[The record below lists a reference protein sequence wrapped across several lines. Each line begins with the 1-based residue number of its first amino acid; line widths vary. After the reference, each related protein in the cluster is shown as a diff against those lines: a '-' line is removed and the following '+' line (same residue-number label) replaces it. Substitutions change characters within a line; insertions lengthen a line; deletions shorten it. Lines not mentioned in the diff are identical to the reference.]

1 MANAFLNI
9 CTWNATGIMSSATYL
24 SNSLKYRN
32 VDICGISEHWLYEKD
47 LHFLNQIDNYYNSYA
62 VSDNDLK
69 LPGSRKVGKGVWPFC
84 GIESTIKIFIHYLL
98 MMTG

>member
-1 MANAFLNI
+1 MAYAFLNI

-47 LHFLNQIDNYYNSYA
+47 LHFLIKSIIIITVMQYQI
-62 VSDNDLK
+62 
-69 LPGSRKVGKGVWPFC
+69 
-84 GIESTIKIFIHYLL
+84 TI
-98 MMTG
+98 